1 MNTVLE
7 HLAIAEAALL
17 HGEQTSAVWL
27 GIESIRRAREA
38 LLAVIRAEELEGAG

>member
-7 HLAIAEAALL
+7 HLAIAETALL
-17 HGEQTSAVWL
+17 HGEQTRSVEL

-38 LLAVIRAEELEGAG
+38 LLAAIRAEEVVGSG